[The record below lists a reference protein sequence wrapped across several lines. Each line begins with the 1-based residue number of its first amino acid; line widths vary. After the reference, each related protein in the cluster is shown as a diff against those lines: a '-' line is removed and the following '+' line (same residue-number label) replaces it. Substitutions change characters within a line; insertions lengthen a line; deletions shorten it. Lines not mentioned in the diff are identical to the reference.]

1 MEGIVMKK
9 LKVLFLLFATALC
22 LPIQAQ
28 DMFDESL
35 RELERLNNITYDYV
49 ASFLEYPSNHEN
61 TLKVFRGLQDLSKFY
76 DEQSDKRFELL
87 SRFDNY
93 KTREYVNQI
102 EKNKFLIDAI
112 DEFVGCVAGYV
123 RAGAKSQVFDQMLK
137 PLFES
142 FGWNCKIIPM
152 ECQDIVFFEYSKDEF
167 KMLLAYNTRPAP
179 GGFEADLS
187 GKYNDNQVECYT
199 YFKALRKTST
209 FCSLVVRGGK
219 YRLVEY
225 KDNKETT
232 YHNLTKASSKR
243 IN

>member
-1 MEGIVMKK
+1 MKK
-9 LKVLFLLFATALC
+9 LKVLFLLIAAALC
-22 LPIQAQ
+22 SPIQAQ

-35 RELERLNNITYDYV
+35 RDLERLNNITYDYV

-76 DEQSDKRFELL
+76 DEQYNKRFEIL

-232 YHNLTKASSKR
+232 YHNLTKAISKR